1 MNVRDAYFSEIYNM
15 TKDGADIVVVSAD
28 LGAPSLDD
36 FRRDFPHRF
45 VNVGIAEQNLLAV
58 AGGKMYEGRL

>member
-28 LGAPSLDD
+28 LEL
-36 FRRDFPHRF
+36 RRLAMFA
-45 VNVGIAEQNLLAV
+45 GIAE
-58 AGGKMYEGRL
+58 